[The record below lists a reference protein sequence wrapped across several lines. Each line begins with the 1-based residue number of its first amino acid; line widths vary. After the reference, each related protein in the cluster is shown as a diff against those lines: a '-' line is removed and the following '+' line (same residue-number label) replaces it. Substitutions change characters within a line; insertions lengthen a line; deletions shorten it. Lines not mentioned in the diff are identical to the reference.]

1 MEFRTTIKP
10 LESRGM
16 ISHDGAMMLLGSCFS
31 DNIGRRLQDALFDV
45 EVNPFGTL
53 YNPASIALALRDL
66 INCREFGLNDL
77 FEYQGRYHSFSHH
90 SSFSGV
96 NAGDVIS
103 RINDKVV
110 EASVRLKRSQVLIVT
125 FGTAY
130 VYEYK
135 KTQSVVSNCHK
146 LPAADFN
153 RRLMSIDE
161 IVGLWKNIIL
171 ELQDINPNLK
181 IVFTVSPIRH
191 LADGAHA
198 NQVSKSILLLAVE
211 QLSNIYDDVIY
222 FPAYEII
229 MDDLRDYRFY
239 ASDMTHPSDVAVDYI
254 YKIFSQSFF
263 SEETNNLV
271 HECEK
276 LTRRLKHRHMTD
288 DVLAIEKFNLSTQ
301 HIIDRM
307 LSAYPYLGQAIKNIQ
322 T

>member
-146 LPAADFN
+146 LPASNFS
-153 RRLMSIDE
+153 RRSMAVDE
-161 IVGLWKNIIL
+161 IVSLWSKLIVKIREINPEINII
-171 ELQDINPNLK
+171 
-181 IVFTVSPIRH
+181 FTVSPIRH
-191 LADGAHA
+191 LADGAHE
-198 NQVSKSILLLAVE
+198 NQLSKSTLLLAVNKLCHE
-211 QLSNIYDDVIY
+211 LDNVIY
-222 FPAYEII
+222 FPAYEIM

-239 ASDMTHPSDVAVDYI
+239 ASDMIHPSDVAIGYI
-254 YKIFSQSFF
+254 YEIFSQSFF
-263 SEETNNLV
+263 SEETNNIV
-271 HECEK
+271 RESEK
-276 LTRRLKHRHMTD
+276 LMRRLKHRHMTD
-288 DVLAIEKFNLSTQ
+288 DVSVIEKFNLSTQ
-301 HIIDRM
+301 QIIDRI
-307 LSAYPYLGQAIKNIQ
+307 LSAYPYLEQAINKIQ
-322 T
+322 V